1 MMVEQMDSDTPV
13 VLWAEQVA
21 DELRRLRRAVR
32 WLAGLTVFLALAAI
46 LCAAAVFGSLVNYV
60 GLDVAIYG
68 GSTAGAAILGFVF
81 GFFVGR
87 L

>member
-13 VLWAEQVA
+13 VLSAEQVA

-60 GLDVAIYG
+60 GLAVAIYG